1 MKYTHIIWDFNGTI
15 FDDVD
20 IGIESVNVLLAARRM
35 PLIPS
40 REYYRSVHSFPV
52 IDYYRRIGFDFSK
65 ESFDD
70 IAVEWVEEYLSR
82 VPKAGV
88 HDEAIE
94 MLLHVKH
101 LGLNQILL
109 SATEIQM
116 LRGQVKDLGIE
127 HYFDEIC
134 GMDNIY
140 AHGKKSLAERW
151 RGEHPGARALLIG
164 DTDHDFEV
172 ACVMGADCI
181 LFAGGHQA
189 RKQFE
194 SLDCPVVES
203 LLDVKS
209 YL

>member
-35 PLIPS
+35 PLIES

-52 IDYYRRIGFDFSK
+52 IDYYRKIGFDFSE

-70 IAVEWVEEYLSR
+70 IAVEWVNEYLSR
-82 VPKAGV
+82 VPRAGANP
-88 HDEAIE
+88 EALE
-94 MLLHVKH
+94 MLGHVRK
-101 LGLNQILL
+101 LGLKQILL
-109 SATEIQM
+109 SATELEM
-116 LRGQVKDLGIE
+116 LRGQVADLKID

-140 AHGKKSLAERW
+140 AHGKTSLAERW
-151 RGEHPGARALLIG
+151 RSEHPDAKTLLIG

-172 ACVMGADCI
+172 ACAMGADCV
-181 LFAGGHQA
+181 LYSGGHQSRA
-189 RKQFE
+189 QFA
-194 SLDCPVVES
+194 SLNCPVVDS
-203 LLDVKS
+203 LLAVKCF
-209 YL
+209 L

>member
-20 IGIESVNVLLAARRM
+20 IGIESVNVLLAARHM

-40 REYYRSVHSFPV
+40 RDYYRSVHSFPV
-52 IDYYRRIGFDFSK
+52 IDYYRKIGFDFSK

-70 IAVEWVEEYLSR
+70 IAVEWVNEYLSR
-82 VPKAGV
+82 VSRAGV
-88 HDEAIE
+88 NPEALE
-94 MLLHVKH
+94 MLGFVRT
-101 LGLNQILL
+101 LGLKQILL
-109 SATEIQM
+109 SATELEM
-116 LRGQVKDLGIE
+116 LKGQVADLGIE

-151 RGEHPGARALLIG
+151 RREHPDAKALLIG

-172 ACVMGADCI
+172 ACAMGADCI
-181 LFAGGHQA
+181 LFAGGHQS
-189 RKQFE
+189 REQFM
-194 SLDCPVVES
+194 SLDCAVVDS
-203 LLDVKS
+203 LLAVKS
-209 YL
+209 FL

>member
-20 IGIESVNVLLAARRM
+20 IGIESVNVLLAARHM
-35 PLIPS
+35 PLIAS

-52 IDYYRRIGFDFSK
+52 IDYYRKIGFDFSK

-70 IAVEWVEEYLSR
+70 IAVEWVNEYLSR
-82 VPKAGV
+82 VPRAGV
-88 HDEAIE
+88 NPEALE
-94 MLLHVKH
+94 MLGHVRE
-101 LGLNQILL
+101 LGLKQILL
-109 SATEIQM
+109 SATELEM
-116 LRGQVKDLGIE
+116 LKGQVADLGIA

-151 RGEHPGARALLIG
+151 RREHPDAKALLIG

-172 ACVMGADCI
+172 ACTMGADCI
-181 LFAGGHQA
+181 LFAGGHQSGE
-189 RKQFE
+189 QFA
-194 SLDCPVVES
+194 SLDCAVVDS
-203 LLDVKS
+203 LLAVKS
-209 YL
+209 FL